1 MRSHIP
7 RNASPPRVRTL
18 PVRRGA
24 AMRHALLCAVPG
36 LVLAS
41 AAQAVEIEAGDWTI
55 DVGGFINAYY
65 TATDCGN
72 EMVGGLAL
80 AGQALGCGGEDKRT
94 TIGNGLL
101 PNALVTKFRT
111 SQGGYDIGGTIAIMA
126 HTATSSSIDANSGV
140 DVRQAFFTIGD
151 ENMGTFKLGRDYGI
165 FGANAI
171 LTDMTLLGVGMPIQ
185 ATQRGRVTLGHI
197 GAGYSWLG
205 NYGQIS
211 WTSGSAGGVVFSA
224 GLMSPVD
231 NGIDHVSKSEPQL
244 QAQLAWSNE
253 AFKVWAGAKTQR
265 FHAAEGTDPTVE
277 DFTMTGAEIGASFTA
292 GRFAALA
299 NVQSGKGLGI
309 LADGDQEDTKS
320 TNWLAQGTFAAT
332 DKLKL
337 GVNYGVSRNR
347 DQEPATSGLKQN
359 SNVTGGAYYALTSSV
374 TFAFELSQ
382 TRSKG
387 FDGETVKMNGV
398 SFGGIVFF

>member
-1 MRSHIP
+1 MRSQIQK
-7 RNASPPRVRTL
+7 SVSTL
-18 PVRRGA
+18 HARRA
-24 AMRHALLCAVPG
+24 RSRLSSALRHAR
-36 LVLAS
+36 VLALS
-41 AAQAVEIEAGDWTI
+41 AACLAPAAHAVEMQAGDWTI

-65 TATDCGN
+65 TATDCGS

-80 AGQALGCGGEDKRT
+80 AGRALGCGGEDKRT

-151 ENMGTFKLGRDYGI
+151 ERMGTFKLGRDYGI

-211 WTSGSAGGVVFSA
+211 WTSAPAGGLVFSA

-231 NGIDHVSKSEPQL
+231 NGLDHVSKSEPQL
-244 QAQLAWSNE
+244 QAQLAWSND

-265 FHAAEGTDPTVE
+265 FHPAEGADPAV
-277 DFTMTGAEIGASFTA
+277 DAFTMTGAEIGASFTA

-309 LADGDQEDTKS
+309 LSDGDQEDTKS

-337 GVNYGVSRNR
+337 GLNYGVSRNR
-347 DQEPATSGLKQN
+347 DDEPATGGLKQN
-359 SNVTGGAYYALTSSV
+359 SNATAGAYYALTTSV
-374 TFAFELSQ
+374 TFAFEIGQ

-387 FDGETVKMNGV
+387 FDGETVRMNGA

>member
-1 MRSHIP
+1 MRMQ
-7 RNASPPRVRTL
+7 NQNTASMR
-18 PVRRGA
+18 PVRVARAPHSCALRHLLALA
-24 AMRHALLCAVPG
+24 AAALCAAP
-36 LVLAS
+36 

-80 AGQALGCGGEDKRT
+80 AGRALGCGGEDKRT

-151 ENMGTFKLGRDYGI
+151 DRIGTFKLGRDYGI

-197 GAGYSWLG
+197 GSGYSWLG
-205 NYGQIS
+205 NYGQMT
-211 WTSGSAGGVVFSA
+211 WTSAPAGGFVFSG

-231 NGIDHVSKSEPQL
+231 NGADYVSKSEPQL

-253 AFKVWAGAKTQR
+253 GFKVWAGAKTQR
-265 FHAAEGTDPTVE
+265 FHPAEDADPALE
-277 DFTMTGAEIGASFTA
+277 PFTMTGAEIGASFTA

-309 LADGDQEDTKS
+309 LSDGDQEDTKS

-337 GVNYGVSRNR
+337 GLNYGVSRNR
-347 DQEPATSGLKQN
+347 DEEPATGGLKQN
-359 SNVTGGAYYALTSSV
+359 SNATAGAYYALTSSV

-387 FDGETVKMNGV
+387 FDGETVKMNGA